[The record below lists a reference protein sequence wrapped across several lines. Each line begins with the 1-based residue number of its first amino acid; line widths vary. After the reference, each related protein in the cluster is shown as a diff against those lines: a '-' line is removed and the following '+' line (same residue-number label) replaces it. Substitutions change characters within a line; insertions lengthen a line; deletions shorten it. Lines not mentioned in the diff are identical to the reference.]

1 MIELLQQGSK
11 HGWERLKQA
20 VQQALDMGCTD
31 AAAVRHLLVFGELTH
46 APVEHLAVSGLE
58 RYERPLPV
66 MSDYDLLLEEVAE
79 VAR

>member
-1 MIELLQQGSK
+1 MIDLLQQGSR

-20 VQQALDMGCTD
+20 VQQALDIGCTD
-31 AAAVRHLLVFGELTH
+31 AAAVRHLLAHGELTH
-46 APVEHLAVSGLE
+46 APVERLALGALE

-66 MSDYDLLLEEVAE
+66 MSDYDLLLGE